1 MSSETASMVESQR
14 VQTDYESLFHATGV
28 KKHFTTD
35 TGLIDRLFGEDES
48 VKAVDGVDIM
58 VGYEE
63 TLGLVGESGCGKTTL
78 GRVLSRLYEPTAGT
92 LTFEGDDIT
101 HLKGKALKR
110 LRKNVQVIFQDPLS
124 SLNPRK
130 TVGEIVEKPLK
141 VHNIDIERGT
151 RERVIELFKEVGL
164 RKSHLDR
171 YPHEFSGGQRQRV
184 GIARALAVEPK
195 LIIADEP
202 VSALDVSVQAQII
215 NLMKRLQNEYGLSYL
230 FIAHDLSV
238 VKHISDRVAVMY
250 LGNIVETG
258 PTSDIFANPQHPY
271 TRALL
276 NSIPNLEGNGSM
288 RKKPLSGT
296 PPSPINPPEGCPFHT
311 RCPEYIG
318 GKCEGSKP
326 ALQSVTHATGTIE
339 QTMATD
345 HEIEAVDDE
354 HRSHLVSCHWLGY
367 SADKRRAQDPY
378 AGENDGSE
386 N

>member
-1 MSSETASMVESQR
+1 MSSETTLIDEEKRELPKSEP
-14 VQTDYESLFHATGV
+14 LFHATGV
-28 KKHFTTD
+28 KKHFSTD
-35 TGLIDRLFGEDES
+35 TGLIDRLIGDDKS
-48 VKAVDGVDIM
+48 VKAVDDVDIM

-78 GRVLSRLYEPTAGT
+78 GRVLSRLYEPTDGT
-92 LTFEGDDIT
+92 LTFEGKDIT
-101 HLKGKALKR
+101 TLEGKALKN
-110 LRKNVQVIFQDPLS
+110 LRKNIQVIFQDPLS

-141 VHNIDIERGT
+141 VHDIETEQGT
-151 RERVIELFKEVGL
+151 RARVGELFKEVGL

-215 NLMKRLQNEYGLSYL
+215 NLLKRLQKEYGLSYL

-258 PTSDIFANPQHPY
+258 PTAYIYDNPQHPY

-276 NSIPNLEGNGSM
+276 NSIPNIAGDGSV
-288 RKKPLSGT
+288 RENPLSGT
-296 PPSPINPPEGCPFHT
+296 PPSPIDPPEGCPFHT

-318 GKCEGSKP
+318 GECDGSKP
-326 ALQSVTHATGTIE
+326 ELQSVAHATGTIG
-339 QTMATD
+339 QTMAPEE
-345 HEIEAVDDE
+345 EIERIDE
-354 HRSHLVSCHWLGY
+354 RQAHLASCHWLEHP
-367 SADKRRAQDPY
+367 ANERRAQDPY
-378 AGENDGSE
+378 ADESGRDWK
-386 N
+386 